1 MSKLNRIKILTFFI
15 PLIIVVRA
23 LAISYEEAVSVPVAA
38 GVGKV
43 GDIMSYVDSQYV
55 LSSKAYDTN
64 MIGVVVTDPA
74 VSFEDR
80 YLTNSVLLTS
90 VGEVLVNVSN
100 KYGDIK
106 EGDYLTSSDIAGVGV
121 KALESGQV
129 VGVALEDAG
138 NPSTEEVGQIY
149 VLLDIKTSFIDKGV
163 NKNLLD
169 MLKNSLTSPFMTPI
183 ESLRYLLAIAVVF
196 ASFVIGFASFGKITG
211 TSVEALG
218 RNPLAGGTIRKV
230 IFFNFAM
237 TFVIMAIGLG
247 IAYLILTL

>member
-15 PLIIVVRA
+15 PLVIVVRA
-23 LAISYEEAVSVPVAA
+23 LAISYEEAVSVPIAA

-55 LSSKAYDTN
+55 LSSKGYDTN
-64 MIGVVVTDPA
+64 MIGVVVEDPA

-106 EGDYLTSSDIAGVGV
+106 EGDFVTSSGIPGVGV

-129 VGVALEDAG
+129 LGIALEDY
-138 NPSTEEVGQIY
+138 STSVSEEVGQIY
-149 VLLDIKTSFIDKGV
+149 VLLNIKTSFIDKTISR
-163 NKNLLD
+163 NLLD
-169 MLKNSLTSPFMTPI
+169 TLKNSLTSPFMTPI
-183 ESLRYLLAIAVVF
+183 EALRYLLAIAVVF
-196 ASFVIGFASFGKITG
+196 ASFVIGFTSFGKITG

-218 RNPLAGGTIRKV
+218 RNPLAGSTIRKV

>member
-1 MSKLNRIKILTFFI
+1 MLAFII
-15 PLIIVVRA
+15 PLAIVVKV
-23 LAISYEEAVSVPVAA
+23 LAISYEEAVSVPVAV

-64 MIGVVVTDPA
+64 VSGVVVENPA

-80 YLTNSVLLTS
+80 YLKSSVLITS

-100 KYGDIK
+100 KFGDIK
-106 EGDYLTSSDIAGVGV
+106 EGDYITTSDIAGVGV
-121 KALESGQV
+121 KATESGQV
-129 VGVALEDAG
+129 IGVALEDY
-138 NPSTEEVGQIY
+138 STTVSEDIGQIY
-149 VLLDIKTSFIDKGV
+149 VMLDIKTSFVDKSM
-163 NKNLLD
+163 NKNLFD
-169 MLKNSLTSPFMTPI
+169 TLKNSLTSPFMTPI

-196 ASFVIGFASFGKITG
+196 ASFVIGFTSFGKITG

-218 RNPLAGGTIRKV
+218 RNPLAGSTIRKV

-237 TFVIMAIGLG
+237 TFIIMAIGLG